1 MASPPLYAHEGIR
14 RRLVGAIASG
24 RLPQAL
30 LFEGPTGVGKQRLAL
45 WLAQALVCEQ
55 SGEGCGECQH
65 CKLVLNLSHPDVHWF
80 VPLELSKKGGDADK
94 QVELVEE
101 ALGEEMAARRQ
112 QPLYQPPSGL
122 ASHGIAAVRLL
133 LRRLVLTPAMGR
145 RKVFVIGDAER
156 LVPQTGA
163 EAAANALLKALEE
176 PPADTVLILTTAAP
190 DALLPTILSR
200 VVRVRV
206 ARLADSIVAAFAQQE
221 LGVTGQRD
229 LAQRVALADGRIGK
243 LLADGDGRA
252 KGADG
257 ADRFLAAV
265 EAGAVRR
272 YGFALGLQ
280 PFQARGGFT
289 DMLDGLLERLREQ
302 ARAGGETEKV
312 VEAITQV
319 LEARGRAQGNV
330 NPQLVAE
337 QQVAKGDVLA
347 VSEVAGTLAAKR
359 TAELLPLCHP
369 LGLDHVEVDATLDE
383 GLPGV
388 RVRAAAKAVG
398 RTGVEMEALTAVS
411 VALLTVYDMVKAADR
426 GMEIETVRLLEK
438 TGGTRGDWRR
448 DSPD

>member
-1 MASPPLYAHEGIR
+1 MPIPPPYGHEGIR
-14 RRLVGAIASG
+14 HRLVGAIASG

-30 LFEGPTGVGKQRLAL
+30 LFEGATGVGKQRLAL
-45 WLAQALVCEQ
+45 WLAQALMCEAGL
-55 SGEGCGECQH
+55 GEGCGQCQP
-65 CKLVLNLSHPDVHWF
+65 CKLVQNLSHPDVHWF

-112 QPLYQPPSGL
+112 QPLYEPPSGL

-133 LRRLVLTPAMGR
+133 LRRLVLTPVMGR

-176 PPADTVLILTTAAP
+176 PPADTVFILTTAAP

-206 ARLADSIVAAFAQQE
+206 ARLSDSVVAAFAQQE
-221 LGVTGQRD
+221 LGVTGQRE
-229 LAQRVALADGRIGK
+229 LGQRVALADGRIGR

-252 KGADG
+252 RGADA

-302 ARAGGETEKV
+302 ARAGGETGKV
-312 VEAITQV
+312 VEAIAQV
-319 LEARGRAQGNV
+319 LEARGLAQGNV
-330 NPQLVAE
+330 NPQLVA
-337 QQVAKGDVLA
+337 AVLA
-347 VSEVAGTLAAKR
+347 DDLAE
-359 TAELLPLCHP
+359 TA
-369 LGLDHVEVDATLDE
+369 
-383 GLPGV
+383 
-388 RVRAAAKAVG
+388 
-398 RTGVEMEALTAVS
+398 
-411 VALLTVYDMVKAADR
+411 
-426 GMEIETVRLLEK
+426 
-438 TGGTRGDWRR
+438 
-448 DSPD
+448 